1 MGISGWMGSGMDES
15 TIDRRRE
22 DEAAMQEAKDD
33 YGDTSFCSLRN
44 RNARYIRQA
53 VGRKREI

>member
-1 MGISGWMGSGMDES
+1 MGSGMDES